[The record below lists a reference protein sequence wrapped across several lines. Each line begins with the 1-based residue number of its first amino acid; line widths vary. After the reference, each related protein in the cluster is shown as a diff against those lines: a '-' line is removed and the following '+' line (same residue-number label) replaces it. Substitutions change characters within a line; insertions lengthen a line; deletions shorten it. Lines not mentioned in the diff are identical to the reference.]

1 MPYDASG
8 VRAYFD
14 VYAGQ
19 EWARLEETV
28 QGRTSYAVHRRV
40 LERSARAGMRVLDIG
55 AGPGRYAIDL
65 ARLGCAVTVADLSPV
80 QLDLARQ
87 HLEEAG
93 LLPRVAAFRELD
105 VTELG
110 ELEPDSFDLVV
121 AFGGVLS
128 YTCELYPKALREL
141 VRVARPGA
149 PVLVSVMSLHG
160 TLRLAGPLDAAA
172 VLARLDDHLDLPAAL
187 AGDDVVFTRPGSPE
201 FHQPM
206 ALFTSEGLRAALSGA
221 GLAVEAIASANPL
234 LPYFQNVPRI
244 AEQTEAET
252 ALRQLELA
260 ACECPGLRDAGGHII
275 AAARRPVLP

>member
-14 VYAGQ
+14 GYAEQ
-19 EWARLEETV
+19 EWRRLEETV
-28 QGRTSYAVHRRV
+28 QGRTTYAVHRRV
-40 LERSARAGMRVLDIG
+40 LERYARPGMQVLDIG

-80 QLDLARQ
+80 QLDLARH

-93 LLPRVAAFRELD
+93 LLPRVAAFRQLD
-105 VTELG
+105 VTDLG
-110 ELEPDSFDLVV
+110 ELEPDSYDLVV

-128 YTCELYPKALREL
+128 YTCELYPQAVREL

-149 PVLVSVMSLHG
+149 AVLVSVIALYG
-160 TLRLAGPLDAAA
+160 TLRLVGPLDAVAF
-172 VLARLDDHLDLPAAL
+172 LTGLDDHVDPSALL

-201 FHQPM
+201 FHQPL
-206 ALFTSEGLRAALSGA
+206 ALFTSEGLRAALTDA
-221 GLAVEAIASANPL
+221 GFAVEVIASGNPL

-244 AEQTEAET
+244 IEQPEAEN

-260 ACECPGLRDAGGHII
+260 ACECPGLRDAGGHIV
-275 AAARRPVLP
+275 AAARRAPLP